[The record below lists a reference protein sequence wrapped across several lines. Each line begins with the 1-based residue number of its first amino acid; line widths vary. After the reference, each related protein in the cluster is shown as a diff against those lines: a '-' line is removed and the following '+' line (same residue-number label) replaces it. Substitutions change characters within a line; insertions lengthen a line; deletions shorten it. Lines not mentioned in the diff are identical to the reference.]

1 MAELDKNIILAGIP
15 ESTVNLQ
22 LPDPYLR
29 QKYLDDQDRIYWVD
43 DEIDASTL
51 DLVKFIIR
59 CNCEDKDKPIE
70 ERKPIKIMIDSP
82 GGSVEV
88 LWTIIN
94 TIKISKTP
102 CYTIN
107 YCTAYSAAG
116 DLLASGH
123 KRFALPGTS
132 VLLHNGSCGYNGQV
146 DQVASTKKFFDGIS
160 KKLISHL
167 LSRTKIDPKVYK
179 KKAVVDWFMDEEEA
193 LEQGIIDK
201 IVEDLDELL

>member
-1 MAELDKNIILAGIP
+1 MDELNDIVLAGI
-15 ESTVNLQ
+15 STDVANLQ
-22 LPDPYLR
+22 LPDPNLR
-29 QKYLDDQDRIYWVD
+29 QHYLDEQDRIYWVD
-43 DEIDASTL
+43 SAIDESTL

-59 CNCEDKDKPIE
+59 CNRDDKGKPIE

-82 GGSVEV
+82 GGSIEI
-88 LWTIIN
+88 LWTLIN

-102 CYTIN
+102 CYTIS

-116 DLLASGH
+116 VLLASGH

-132 VLLHNGSCGYNGQV
+132 VLLHNGSCLYTGQA
-146 DQVASTKKFFDGIS
+146 DQVASTKKFFDNMGKSIVDY
-160 KKLISHL
+160 L
-167 LSRTKIDPKVYK
+167 LTRTKIDPKVYK
-179 KKAVVDWFMDEEEA
+179 KRAVTDWFMTEVEA